1 MKPCIIIPTYNN
13 ATTLANVV
21 ERSLS
26 VCADVIVVNDGST
39 DNTTDILSAI
49 SGVTLVSYSPN
60 KGKGYALCEGFR
72 KAKAM
77 GFDYAITLDADG
89 QHFPEDVPAL
99 LATLDEE
106 SEKNNGKVLVVG
118 SRNLN
123 APGMPS
129 GNTFANRFSNF
140 WFAVQTAQ
148 RLPDTQTGFRIYPLH
163 HLPNLNLITRRY
175 ESELELLVFSAWRNV
190 RIVPSPVRVYY
201 PPAEERVSHFRPFA
215 DFARISVLNTFLCIA
230 ALVYGYP
237 SMLIRRMFKCC
248 EDTRMRDTGHESRS
262 HESRVKNSKLY

>member
-1 MKPCIIIPTYNN
+1 MKSCIIIPTYNN

-21 ERSLS
+21 EHSLA
-26 VCADVIVVNDGST
+26 VCEDVIVVNDGST
-39 DNTTDILSAI
+39 DNTTDVLSAI
-49 SGVTLVSYSPN
+49 SGITVVSYSPN
-60 KGKGYALCEGFR
+60 RGKGYALCEGFR
-72 KAKAM
+72 KAKSM

-89 QHFPEDVPAL
+89 QHYPEDVPNL

-106 SEKNNGKVLVVG
+106 LEKNNGKVLVVG

-123 APGMPS
+123 ADGMPS
-129 GNTFANRFSNF
+129 ANTFANKFSNF

-163 HLPNLNLITRRY
+163 HLPNLSLITSRY

-230 ALVYGYP
+230 ALLYGYP
-237 SMLIRRMFKCC
+237 SMLIRKLFNRV
-248 EDTRMRDTGHESRS
+248 EDTRLRDTGHESRS
-262 HESRVKNSKLY
+262 HESRVTSRKI